1 MNAQERYD
9 KFVLPDDVDKVT
21 VVKDTKIEN
30 AVAITVE
37 REGNLVRHELHRD
50 TEHVKFAGYKVEH
63 PLEHKVKFQVKG
75 SKDRDPIECFK
86 DALQRLD
93 KEMDSIEHAI
103 TSKMA

>member
-1 MNAQERYD
+1 LCVSFFTTAVCRVLR
-9 KFVLPDDVDKVT
+9 FVVVDHT
-21 VVKDTKIEN
+21 I
-30 AVAITVE
+30 
-37 REGNLVRHELHRD
+37 GNLVRHELHRD